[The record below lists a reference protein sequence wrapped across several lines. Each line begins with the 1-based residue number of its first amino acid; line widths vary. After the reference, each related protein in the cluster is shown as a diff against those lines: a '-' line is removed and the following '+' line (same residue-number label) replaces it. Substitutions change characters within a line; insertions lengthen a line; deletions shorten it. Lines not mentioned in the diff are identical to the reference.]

1 MSASRAHLTCAEGRE
16 THSTRHAGFRVRLT
30 RHLFQEVLLDP
41 GPRRILNE
49 FFHRCQHWICCLH
62 HRMALSTLCKPV
74 THWPV
79 SITKPYLCPYFL
91 KNTHPTVTLSLSPFH
106 RQEPHRAIRKGAAWG
121 QAGLTDRARVC
132 RARRNLLGDRNALQ

>member
-49 FFHRCQHWICCLH
+49 FFHRCQHWICCLY

-106 RQEPHRAIRKGAAWG
+106 TPGTATSNQERRCLGTGGAYGRG
-121 QAGLTDRARVC
+121 QGLQSKKELAR
-132 RARRNLLGDRNALQ
+132 G